1 MGTQRSLGR
10 WGFSLLE
17 LVIVVAI
24 VAILAAIGVPRMS
37 RGSRGAGDS
46 ALGGDLTTLR
56 SAIDLYA
63 TEHTGTYPA
72 VDKIGAQLTQYSN
85 AAGAVSDK
93 KTTDCIYGPYVRAI
107 PPLPVGAKRG
117 KTGIAAVDGA
127 EVGWI
132 YDATEGTV
140 HANTTDAEKDDTG
153 KLYSTY

>member
-1 MGTQRSLGR
+1 METRPNLGQR
-10 WGFSLLE
+10 GFSLLE

-37 RGSRGAGDS
+37 RGSRGADDS

-63 TEHTGTYPA
+63 TEHTGTYPD
-72 VDKIGAQLTQYSN
+72 VDKIADQLTQYSN

-93 KTTDCIYGPYVRAI
+93 KTTDCIYGPYLRAI

-117 KTGIAAVDGA
+117 QTGIAAADGP

-132 YDATEGTV
+132 YDATEGTI
-140 HANTTDAEKDDTG
+140 HANTPDAEKGDTG
-153 KLYSTY
+153 KLYNTY